1 MLYLKLYL
9 LLINIVSF
17 IVFFVDKRK
26 SIKNK
31 WRIKENTLHLFSF
44 IGGVYGS
51 IAAMLLF
58 KHKTRKPKFCIITA
72 IALGINI
79 FIIYEL
85 VILLSYLI

>member
-26 SIKNK
+26 SMKSK

-58 KHKTRKPKFCIITA
+58 KHKTRKAKFCIITA

-79 FIIYEL
+79 FVLYEVGL
-85 VILLSYLI
+85 FLLK